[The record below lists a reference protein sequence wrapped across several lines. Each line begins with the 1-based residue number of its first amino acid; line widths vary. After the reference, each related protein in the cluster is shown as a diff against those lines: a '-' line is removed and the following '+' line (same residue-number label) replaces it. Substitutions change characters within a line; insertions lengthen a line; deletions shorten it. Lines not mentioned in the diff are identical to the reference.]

1 MPEIF
6 FSINSS
12 DPNVDIGGQNVI
24 KISLLLKN
32 KGELFCSLTKNN
44 LSILNLLNLDLDW
57 DMLQD

>member
-24 KISLLLKN
+24 KISLLLK
-32 KGELFCSLTKNN
+32 TKAK
-44 LSILNLLNLDLDW
+44 SFVF
-57 DMLQD
+57 LQK